1 MENYS
6 RKMEKRLLRTQHRE
20 SKILPHPGEDC
31 GLTFGNDTYIIKATL
46 IMRKCCQ
53 KYTGKRG
60 EQSMEHITSRQN
72 ALMTHIRKLNA
83 SRAYRRASG
92 EYLCDGVKLL
102 EEALRWNAPLKTVV
116 LSEGVDAPALPSGVR
131 AVQVPADVMRSI
143 SPMETPQGA
152 LFTVRLPDTA
162 LPEMLTGAHYLV
174 LDGVQDPG
182 NVGTIL
188 RTADA
193 FHADGMFLVNG
204 CADLYNPKTLR
215 ATMGAVFRCPV
226 WTVGA
231 EELSA
236 LQKKSGIPLYGA
248 ALREDTLDAR
258 AVDYNRCA
266 IAIGSEG
273 RGLTEGVLAL
283 CDRTIKIPMSEH
295 CESLNAAAAATVLLW
310 EAARND

>member
-1 MENYS
+1 
-6 RKMEKRLLRTQHRE
+6 
-20 SKILPHPGEDC
+20 
-31 GLTFGNDTYIIKATL
+31 
-46 IMRKCCQ
+46 
-53 KYTGKRG
+53 
-60 EQSMEHITSRQN
+60 MEHITSRQN

-131 AVQVPADVMRSI
+131 AVRVPADVMRSI

-188 RTADA
+188 RTLDA
-193 FHADGMFLVNG
+193 FDFDGLLLLEG
-204 CADLYNPKTLR
+204 CADPWSVKTVR
-215 ATMGAVFRCPV
+215 SSMGAVFRRPV
-226 WTVGA
+226 WCMKA
-231 EELSA
+231 ENLSGLLA
-236 LQKKSGIPLYGA
+236 RSNLPLYGT
-248 ALREDTLDAR
+248 ALRQDTEDVR
-258 AVDYNRCA
+258 AVSLDRCA

-273 RGLTEGVLAL
+273 QGLRDTVLDMCQKTL
-283 CDRTIKIPMSEH
+283 KIPMTDR
-295 CESLNAAAAATVLLW
+295 CESLNAAIAAAVLLW
-310 EAARND
+310 ESYR